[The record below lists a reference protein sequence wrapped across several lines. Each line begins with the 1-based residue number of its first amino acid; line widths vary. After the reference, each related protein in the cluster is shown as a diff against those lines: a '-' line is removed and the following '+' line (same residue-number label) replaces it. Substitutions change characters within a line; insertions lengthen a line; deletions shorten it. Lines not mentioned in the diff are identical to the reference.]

1 MIRSRGRR
9 LSVNEAGDVFANY
22 QSHQTLI
29 LYMRQASLGLPC
41 QTSSRVET
49 DTNRSC
55 YMGHKSEWH
64 TLQGHTVVDACRGS
78 SSRRSASAFWK
89 NMVHATRVLAK
100 QSKLY
105 EAELYPSPLN

>member
-1 MIRSRGRR
+1 MIRGCGRR

-49 DTNRSC
+49 DTNRSF
-55 YMGHKSEWH
+55 YKGHKSEWH
-64 TLQGHTVVDACRGS
+64 TLQSHIVVDACRGS

-89 NMVHATRVLAK
+89 NMVHATRMLAK
-100 QSKLY
+100 QSKL
-105 EAELYPSPLN
+105 